1 MCGRFTLRSNPRQI
15 ALAFDLTEVPELPP
29 RWNISP
35 TQEIAVVRAAPG
47 GGRQLVFCRWGLV
60 PSWADDP
67 KIGNRMI
74 NARAET
80 VAEKPSFRTP
90 LARRRCLIVADGF
103 YEWQKT
109 PDGKQPHYITLAED
123 GPFALAGLWEHWRRG
138 ETAFDSATI
147 ITTEANELLRPIHD
161 RMPVIVPREEYGLW
175 LDERVDRAEG
185 VTPLLRSYPASA
197 MRARPVAKPGPVAPT
212 HE

>member
-15 ALAFDLTEVPELPP
+15 ALAFDLTEVPELPA

-90 LARRRCLIVADGF
+90 LAKRRCLIVTDGF

-109 PDGKQPHYITLAED
+109 PDGKQPHYITLAKDE
-123 GPFALAGLWEHWRRG
+123 PFAFAGLWEHWQRG

-175 LDERVDRAEG
+175 LDERVERAER
-185 VTPLLRSYPASA
+185 VMPLLRPYPPDA